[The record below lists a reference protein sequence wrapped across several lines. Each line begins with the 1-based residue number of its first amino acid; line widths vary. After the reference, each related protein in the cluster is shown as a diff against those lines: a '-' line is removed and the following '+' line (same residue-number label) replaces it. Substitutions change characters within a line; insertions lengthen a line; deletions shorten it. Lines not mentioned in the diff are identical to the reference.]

1 MSASSTQYGYLCLED
16 RVLSREIHFI
26 KKKKKSQ
33 LPNIHGLDAALQS
46 TEF

>member
-26 KKKKKSQ
+26 KKKSQ